1 MATKEV
7 KEIEILTPEQ
17 IERLPDT
24 VHDNVVFLTEN
35 VRPQELVKLN
45 PLVSELLNMRDHLS
59 KLEVVKDKD
68 GKITKDSIDDYKE
81 LLKTQRSFNGTLT
94 KTAKVLQKPYQDI
107 NKGFI
112 EIKKTF
118 KEESDKVKEAAEEIF
133 AEYEEEKARKAAEQ
147 QAKKDAA
154 LNAQIEEANREAEEL
169 KNKTKI
175 SNTYNEIKFTQIAYE
190 ITEKTQDAIL
200 ESNEESLNRFK
211 AGIAQKTF
219 EKATMHLDVSI
230 LDADVLS
237 ELKMN
242 FAKAKRNAILSIDQ
256 KLESYALQREKAIL
270 EAKQNVP
277 APPIPPVPSREEL
290 DDNKVA
296 LPEDEK
302 RHVYGIND
310 IRLDIE
316 EGKLLFAA
324 LHLISVELYTNKTP
338 GECLSI
344 LNNIKIENKY

>member
-154 LNAQIEEANREAEEL
+154 LNAKIEESTKEAEEL
-169 KNKTKI
+169 RRKQEA
-175 SNTYNEIKFTQIAYE
+175 SNVFNQIKYVEIGE
-190 ITEKTQDAIL
+190 RITERTSQ
-200 ESNEESLNRFK
+200 
-211 AGIAQKTF
+211 
-219 EKATMHLDVSI
+219 
-230 LDADVLS
+230 
-237 ELKMN
+237 
-242 FAKAKRNAILSIDQ
+242 AILSLNENSLARLIPEMAQKSFSGITANLDLSLLEESVLEQ
-256 KLESYALQREKAIL
+256 LKTSFDTAKRFAIASIEDKLEHYATIREKEALVAKSIPTPPLQRSEDL
-270 EAKQNVP
+270 EPMNPDVPTGNVG
-277 APPIPPVPSREEL
+277 SRIIG
-290 DDNKVA
+290 
-296 LPEDEK
+296 P
-302 RHVYGIND
+302 ND
-310 IRLDIE
+310 INQDSE
-316 EGKLLFAA
+316 EGRLLFAA
-324 LHLISVELYTNKTP
+324 IILLSTQVYPHSTPEECIEELK
-338 GECLSI
+338 
-344 LNNIKIENKY
+344 NIKY